1 MIITSALI
9 QIASIFP
16 TEHALKETFHI
27 PVLKQQTDVPMN
39 ADAKNADLYK
49 GIAFAHKQERYR
61 RIYGNKQEHFLHL
74 SP

>member
-39 ADAKNADLYK
+39 ADAKNSDK
-49 GIAFAHKQERYR
+49 D
-61 RIYGNKQEHFLHL
+61 
-74 SP
+74 